1 MATVMAPGASL
12 TAIID
17 KLMIPHA
24 KVQGTRRL
32 NTPMRS
38 AMIVGS
44 MRPNALDPLS
54 IAIYR
59 KVSQHRSLNSI
70 HVTYYIESQRGVN
83 AVFDRVKLEE

>member
-1 MATVMAPGASL
+1 MAPGASL

-24 KVQGTRRL
+24 KVQGTIRV

-44 MRPNALDPLS
+44 TRPNALDPLS
-54 IAIYR
+54 IAIYE
-59 KVSQHRSLNSI
+59 KVSRH
-70 HVTYYIESQRGVN
+70 EE
-83 AVFDRVKLEE
+83 LEFYPLLTI